1 MQRSEPDMHRDASQ
15 PAATTKDPVCGMTV
29 RTGAGSRSA
38 THGGHTYYFCSE
50 GCRTRFAADRERYV
64 KPAPPPAEKSPDT
77 REYTC
82 PMHPEVRQVGPG
94 SCPIC
99 GMALEPVDVSA
110 TDEAD
115 PELRDMTRRLVVSIA
130 PSLVLLIV
138 GMSDML
144 PGRPV
149 SHALPH
155 GARAWLELLLA
166 TPVVLWG
173 GAPFFA
179 RGLASLRSGNL
190 NMFTL
195 IALGTGAAYLASA
208 VATLAPR
215 LFPPAFRGHGGEVPL
230 YFEAAAVITTLVL
243 VGQVLELRARR
254 ATGRALRALLGL
266 QPKTARRM
274 GPDGA
279 EVDVLLDQVKVGD
292 QLRVRP
298 GEKVPVDGVVVAG
311 ESHVDE

>member
-1 MQRSEPDMHRDASQ
+1 M
-15 PAATTKDPVCGMTV
+15 
-29 RTGAGSRSA
+29 RSA
-38 THGGHTYYFCSE
+38 TASTSSRRSPPFARPSARSPRSCWNSTWRPVCSTPS
-50 GCRTRFAADRERYV
+50 RAAA
-64 KPAPPPAEKSPDT
+64 PASDARSWTSFWRCLRAMEAHEAKHACCHSPPAAEAHGHHGHAHRAAAPRVDDPAAI
-77 REYTC
+77 YTC
-82 PMHPEVRQVGPG
+82 PMHLEVRQVGPG

-99 GMALEPVDVSA
+99 GMALEPVDAAA

-195 IALGTGAAYLASA
+195 IAL
-208 VATLAPR
+208 
-215 LFPPAFRGHGGEVPL
+215 
-230 YFEAAAVITTLVL
+230 
-243 VGQVLELRARR
+243 
-254 ATGRALRALLGL
+254 
-266 QPKTARRM
+266 
-274 GPDGA
+274 
-279 EVDVLLDQVKVGD
+279 
-292 QLRVRP
+292 
-298 GEKVPVDGVVVAG
+298 
-311 ESHVDE
+311 